1 MKGIHD
7 LLRKNYYNYFFQADF
22 YFFQETHAVMSDFAF
37 WKNQWGSDKRLVY
50 GVIIQQRLH
59 L

>member
-37 WKNQWGSDKRLVY
+37 GKIN
-50 GVIIQQRLH
+50 GVVINDWYME
-59 L
+59 